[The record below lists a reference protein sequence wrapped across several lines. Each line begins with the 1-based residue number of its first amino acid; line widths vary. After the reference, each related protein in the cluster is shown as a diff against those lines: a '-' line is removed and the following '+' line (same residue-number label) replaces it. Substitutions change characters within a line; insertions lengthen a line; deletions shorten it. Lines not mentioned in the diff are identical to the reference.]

1 MTGDAIT
8 YRVARAADV
17 PAIFRVRTSVV
28 ENLLTVGQLRQR
40 GITNASVA
48 ASFRDN
54 AGGWV
59 AVHKRRIVGFSM
71 ADRETGSLFAL
82 FVLPAYE
89 RRGIGAQLLS
99 RAIEWL
105 WDVGAEHVWLHTAP
119 NTKAAAFYRRRGWI
133 VTGTHPSGDIRFE
146 QNRPTYWT
154 GGSV

>member
-17 PAIFRVRTSVV
+17 PAIFRVRTSVG
-28 ENLLTVGQLRQR
+28 ENLLTAGQLRQR

-54 AGGWV
+54 ASGWV
-59 AVHKRRIVGFSM
+59 AVHRRQIVGFSI

-82 FVLPAYE
+82 FVLPTHE
-89 RRGIGAQLLS
+89 RRGVGGQLLR
-99 RAIEWL
+99 RAIDWL
-105 WDVGAEHVWLHTAP
+105 WDAGAGRVWLHTAP

-133 VTGTHPSGDIRFE
+133 MTGTHPTGDIRFE
-146 QNRPTYWT
+146 QDRPKNWR
-154 GGSV
+154 GGSG